1 MKEKQSN
8 TRELLSEVSDALMLT
23 HILTLKDQSDT
34 ANTSSEPAE
43 QTADRTDK
51 NRTPAVFND
60 SRSRYTA
67 VQVRVSHL
75 DLSVII
81 STL

>member
-1 MKEKQSN
+1 
-8 TRELLSEVSDALMLT
+8 MLT
-23 HILTLKDQSDT
+23 HILTFKYQSDT
-34 ANTSSEPAE
+34 VNTSSQPAE
-43 QTADRTDK
+43 QTVDRTDK

-60 SRSRYTA
+60 FRSSYTA
-67 VQVRVSHL
+67 VRVRVSHL